1 MTSSISY
8 EQIEMFP
15 TSFKDLE
22 EVQVRVAI
30 ELTLSAEWKDG
41 IIGMPLVKWPGFYQ
55 VRLKGGGFISAH
67 WTDIRSIER

>member
-1 MTSSISY
+1 MTSSINL
-8 EQIEMFP
+8 EQIETFP
-15 TSFKDLE
+15 KSFKDLE

-30 ELTLSAEWKDG
+30 ELTLTVEWKDG
-41 IIGMPLVKWPGFYQ
+41 VIGMPLVKRPGFYQ